1 MATHD
6 DALSTDDG
14 GEAVLPRELV
24 PLFWDTDVSEL
35 DLDRDAHAIVERV
48 LRLGRPE
55 HLRWLLA
62 RYPAET
68 IARVV
73 RRSVNLDRRS
83 AQYWR
88 IRMRIP
94 EEDVRCLNKSSHIA
108 PWNG

>member
-1 MATHD
+1 MATHGD
-6 DALSTDDG
+6 VLGTDDG
-14 GEAVLPRELV
+14 SETALPRALA
-24 PLFWDTDVSEL
+24 PLFWDTEVSNL

-62 RYPAET
+62 RYPAAA

-73 RRSVNLDRRS
+73 RHSVNLDRRS

-88 IRMRIP
+88 VRLGIP
-94 EEDVRCLNKSSHIA
+94 EEEVRCLNRSSRIA
-108 PWNG
+108 PWNS